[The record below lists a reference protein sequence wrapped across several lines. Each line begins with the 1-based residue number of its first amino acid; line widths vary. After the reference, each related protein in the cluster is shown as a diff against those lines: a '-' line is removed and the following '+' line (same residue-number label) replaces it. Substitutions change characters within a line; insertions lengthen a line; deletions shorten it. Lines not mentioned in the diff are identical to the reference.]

1 MTTLIYLLA
10 RDPQAA
16 GDDTRSV
23 ATDTILS
30 FATALIGYP
39 HIHYREL
46 TRSDSPFP
54 VVSLFGS
61 ETEISDELTD
71 RIARNLQA
79 RGVQIRNIGE
89 DQAETLC

>member
-1 MTTLIYLLA
+1 MTTLVYLLE

-39 HIHYREL
+39 GVHYREL
-46 TRSDSPFP
+46 TPSDNPFP
-54 VVSLFGS
+54 VISLFGS
-61 ETEISDELTD
+61 EMEISDEVTN
-71 RIARNLQA
+71 RIAQQLRA
-79 RGVQIRNIGE
+79 RGVHIRNIGE
-89 DQAETLC
+89 H

>member
-1 MTTLIYLLA
+1 M
-10 RDPQAA
+10 
-16 GDDTRSV
+16 

-46 TRSDSPFP
+46 THSDNPFP
-54 VVSLFGS
+54 VVSLSGS
-61 ETEISDELTD
+61 EMEISEELTD

-89 DQAETLC
+89 D